1 MVGVTSFSMVGGIS
15 KTGGITPSSIQDY
28 SHHFPTQP
36 YSQQKNT
43 SPDVDTGE
51 TEAEDILVTDSPGD
65 KNSKNHD
72 G

>member
-1 MVGVTSFSMVGGIS
+1 MTSFSMVGGIS

-28 SHHFPTQP
+28 SHRFPTQP

-51 TEAEDILVTDSPGD
+51 TEAEDILVADSQGD
-65 KNSKNHD
+65 KNS
-72 G
+72 